1 MTTSRKCRPS
11 SYARFKYPVKF
22 HSSERRHS
30 LTCDVPDC
38 LRRPS
43 SGVIWMMPVR
53 QGPRRPTARSEGP
66 SGAGGRT
73 ESSSKDNQDQSAVVI
88 EVEPVSDDKE
98 PTEQNQQ
105 VDAAAKDEESQDV
118 TDGVEEY
125 ENDEAAEAEE
135 EKESQADDAEEY
147 DEDDDFDE
155 DEDEDEH
162 EEDNDSVTSTDDRCR
177 LTAGIN
183 DWDNVT

>member
-1 MTTSRKCRPS
+1 MTSRKSRPS

-53 QGPRRPTARSEGP
+53 QGPRRPAARSVSP
-66 SGAGGRT
+66 PGAGGKT
-73 ESSSKDNQDQSAVVI
+73 ESSSRDDQDQSEVVI

-98 PTEQNQQ
+98 LDEQNEQ
-105 VDAAAKDEESQDV
+105 VEKAAKDEETQDKDSV
-118 TDGVEEY
+118 DGVEEY

-135 EKESQADDAEEY
+135 EKENQADEAEEY
-147 DEDDDFDE
+147 DEDDDFE
-155 DEDEDEH
+155 EEEDEH
-162 EEDNDSVTSTDDRCR
+162 DKDKDSVTSTDNC
-177 LTAGIN
+177 TGN
-183 DWDNVT
+183 